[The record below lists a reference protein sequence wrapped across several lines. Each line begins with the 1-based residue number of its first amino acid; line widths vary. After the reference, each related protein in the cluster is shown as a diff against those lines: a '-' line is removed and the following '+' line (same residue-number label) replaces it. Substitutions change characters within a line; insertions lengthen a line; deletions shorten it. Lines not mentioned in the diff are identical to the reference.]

1 MDQIPFLKKYVATEI
16 KGIAAIYIMLSH
28 LVSSPWW
35 WMGLF
40 LFGGGVF
47 VRWSFLLLQWI
58 WIEEIDKEQPALFGW
73 LFKEENCKHLFSLS
87 YCRNMPCAIDSVL

>member
-1 MDQIPFLKKYVATEI
+1 MDQIPFLKKNVATEM

-35 WMGLF
+35 WMGFF

-58 WIEEIDKEQPALFGW
+58 WIKEIDKKQSALSGRI
-73 LFKEENCKHLFSLS
+73 FKEENCKHLFPIP
-87 YCRNMPCAIDSVL
+87 YCRDMLYIIDSVL

>member
-1 MDQIPFLKKYVATEI
+1 MDQIPFLKKHVATEI

-35 WMGLF
+35 WMGFF
-40 LFGGGVF
+40 LFGGGF

-87 YCRNMPCAIDSVL
+87 YCRNMPCTIDSVL